1 MASKDYQVDYYINSL
16 IIDRLIEVNIA
27 GKILMDMIVK
37 GQESDETSGD
47 LSLYVT
53 IYIEMMISACLARND
68 NKIAQEFANT
78 KYKSY
83 ISIL

>member
-37 GQESDETSGD
+37 GQGYEKEYNKVEDIIDHT
-47 LSLYVT
+47 VT
-53 IYIEMMISACLARND
+53 IR
-68 NKIAQEFANT
+68 IATFDSKKKKA
-78 KYKSY
+78 
-83 ISIL
+83 L